1 MFEICSY
8 LLVIKFIKTIQILDK
23 LEYQTISILLLVS
36 IIDPNNKI
44 CCDKP

>member
-8 LLVIKFIKTIQILDK
+8 LTCNKLIKTIQILDK

-36 IIDPNNKI
+36 IIDTNNKI